1 MIQPPTLQTQTKDGT
16 PELRAPRAPGAL
28 IPFQLDTI
36 RLARAHTEALSS
48 HKRLGG
54 EVRQLV
60 KDEDLISHAKSTWLI
75 EKISSSG
82 VPREERA
89 LVYFVPRCFVA
100 LCREMPEMW
109 MRYPAASH
117 VGRVQRNS
125 DESQGFANILDLGL
139 LQLVWHDWIHLWGMD
154 ILLEQI
160 WRDSC
165 LIMLLWSKGG
175 FEEFTQTH

>member
-36 RLARAHTEALSS
+36 RLAGAHTEALSS

-75 EKISSSG
+75 EKNLIEWRPKRGARSCLLRPKVFCCF
-82 VPREERA
+82 VPRNARDVDE
-89 LVYFVPRCFVA
+89 VPRCFT
-100 LCREMPEMW
+100 RRPS
-109 MRYPAASH
+109 P
-117 VGRVQRNS
+117 
-125 DESQGFANILDLGL
+125 
-139 LQLVWHDWIHLWGMD
+139 
-154 ILLEQI
+154 
-160 WRDSC
+160 
-165 LIMLLWSKGG
+165 K
-175 FEEFTQTH
+175 EF